1 MVEQAI
7 SYLGIIS
14 TPRIID
20 ELTPL
25 ASELDSSTAVV
36 EFGLLVDCCTIL
48 SCLMYFTID
57 WAYQLLQWVTLLS
70 SFTIP
75 SMAPTRDAVALWGY

>member
-1 MVEQAI
+1 MVEQTV

-48 SCLMYFTID
+48 SCL
-57 WAYQLLQWVTLLS
+57 
-70 SFTIP
+70 
-75 SMAPTRDAVALWGY
+75 